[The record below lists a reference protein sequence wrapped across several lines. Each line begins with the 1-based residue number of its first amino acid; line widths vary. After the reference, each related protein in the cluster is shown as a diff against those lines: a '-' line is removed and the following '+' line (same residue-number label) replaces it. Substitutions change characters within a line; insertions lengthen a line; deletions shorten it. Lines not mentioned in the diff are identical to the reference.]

1 MAIRFRVL
9 RHQHEQ
15 RQGKQVLDAL
25 RRDAGELPLVA
36 AAPTESLDLQD
47 GLYAR
52 LKDLRENGRL
62 RASRH
67 ATAGEAVGAVMEQ
80 ASQLGGELLIELYDG
95 SGGGSGFFVGSM
107 SFAFLLSCLERW
119 PDGFSVVRSD
129 LSGGVVLDVVLDDP
143 VDGDFYEVE
152 RWP

>member
-1 MAIRFRVL
+1 MTTPFRVL

-15 RQGKQVLDAL
+15 RQGKRVLDAL

-36 AAPTESLDLQD
+36 AAPAESLDLRD

-52 LKDLRENGRL
+52 LKDLRANGRL

-67 ATAGEAVGAVMEQ
+67 ATAGEAVEAVMEQ
-80 ASQLGGELLIELYDG
+80 ASQLGCELLIELYDG
-95 SGGGSGFFVGSM
+95 SGRGSGFFAGSM
-107 SFAFLLSCLERW
+107 SFAFLLSCLQRW
-119 PDGFSVVRSD
+119 PDGFSVVRFD
-129 LSGGVVLDVVLDDP
+129 LSGGVVLDDP